1 MGHDGTINFRF
12 LLAWYF
18 SPRHAMYETIV
29 AGNFDAAWQGR
40 QRREEN
46 GVRFIFLPQALDA
59 QIG

>member
-1 MGHDGTINFRF
+1 MAINFDF
-12 LLAWYF
+12 FWPGI
-18 SPRHAMYETIV
+18 SPQGHATYETIV

>member
-1 MGHDGTINFRF
+1 
-12 LLAWYF
+12 
-18 SPRHAMYETIV
+18 MYETIV